1 MGYYEEGY
9 CTTETDSEMGDEIS
23 YVCHTYTCK
32 KWNDDYDGVCIVK
45 LHNGVST
52 PPVDQYFFC
61 GIKHETPFY
70 IINNEWDIYD
80 NFTSWCSRMDVP
92 PNENSYVRYNET
104 ANTSGDGVLVCD
116 LPTYDYVPYG
126 TTSYEVY
133 NTSGEHLTPPYN
145 RFRKTNLPIFEIS
158 NNDFEGLNKYVKKG
172 DDSAAINYDDLHP
185 PKLAVDVWLEG
196 SYPQMY
202 VKPSMERGEYNGDTI
217 NIEIT
222 ESPILSPTVTL
233 DSDLTIDTMA
243 TFSYDQYQN
252 ALPVVSTHYQLK
264 ISYRSR
270 YCLSGFWINASGEV
284 TETTDGEIDII
295 SIYYHSGAP
304 SDNDYPENNT
314 NFDTTVTRNDYSGTN
329 TLTKTYELDEVK
341 LKQFGNFMWSST
353 FKDNVFSLLNSPLE
367 NIVSLKSMPL
377 KGMGGD
383 SENIKVGNVLSG
395 ISAPIVNRADCLE
408 TTVRTADKDYV
419 YIPKVFKNFI
429 DYTEFSIKIYLPFIG
444 FKELD
449 AIAVIGRKLKL
460 YYIWDCILGN
470 VMAELYIQSD
480 TGAMLLY
487 DCWQGSAGIDIAISS
502 TNRGQ
507 IESGYV
513 SNGLS
518 AITNLFSGNLA
529 GVTKDVFSG
538 LTQEFH
544 SSSNGVGN
552 PSLLGKM
559 DMTARIIIKRPQD
572 FKPSEYGHI
581 VGYPCHKYM
590 KVDNFSGNSS
600 DGTPENCFLKCK
612 NFVVSQPRDSQIPYP
627 TMLEEEKREL
637 KELMESGVYV

>member
-1 MGYYEEGY
+1 MSYYEQGYFKCNVFGGEGY
-9 CTTETDSEMGDEIS
+9 GYDCYTSDGKKYNNTYPALCIVRYKGDN
-23 YVCHTYTCK
+23 YDTYEYQMVSLKTGSRIAVDPNLSIRQNFQNAIT
-32 KWNDDYDGVCIVK
+32 NDDISKLYYWRDG
-45 LHNGVST
+45 N
-52 PPVDQYFFC
+52 
-61 GIKHETPFY
+61 
-70 IINNEWDIYD
+70 
-80 NFTSWCSRMDVP
+80 
-92 PNENSYVRYNET
+92 
-104 ANTSGDGVLVCD
+104 
-116 LPTYDYVPYG
+116 YG
-126 TTSYEVY
+126 TTSGNYPDD
-133 NTSGEHLTPPYN
+133 N
-145 RFRKTNLPIFEIS
+145 FTNMDVDVVNQCIDEYSSQWMKSYISDLPIFEIT
-158 NNDFEGLNKYVKKG
+158 NTDMDGLNDYVDTG
-172 DDSAAINYDDLHP
+172 DDHGAINYSDLHP
-185 PKLAVDVWLEG
+185 SKLDVDVWLDG
-196 SYPQMY
+196 TFPQMY
-202 VKPSMERGEYNGDTI
+202 IKPSMEFGDYDGNEI
-217 NIEIT
+217 SIEIT

-233 DSDLTIDTMA
+233 SSALTIDTMT

-252 ALPVVSTHYQLK
+252 ALPIVSTHYQLK
-264 ISYRSR
+264 ITWGSNR
-270 YCLSGFWINASGEV
+270 CLSGFYINTSGIV
-284 TETTDGEIDII
+284 TETTDGETDRIN
-295 SIYYHSGAP
+295 IYYHSGAP

-377 KGMGGD
+377 SGMGGD

-408 TTVRTADKDYV
+408 TTVRTVDKDYV

-449 AIAVIGRKLKL
+449 AIAVIGRNLKL

-590 KVDNFSGNSS
+590 KIDDFSGSSS
-600 DGTPENCFLKCK
+600 DGTPQNCFLKCK
-612 NFVVSQPRDSQIPYP
+612 NFVVSQPHNSQIPYP